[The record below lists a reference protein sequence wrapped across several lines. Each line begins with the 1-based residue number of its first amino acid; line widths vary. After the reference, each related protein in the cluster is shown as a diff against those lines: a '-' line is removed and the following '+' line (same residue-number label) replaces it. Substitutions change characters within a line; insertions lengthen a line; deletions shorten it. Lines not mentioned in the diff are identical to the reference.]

1 MPRESNLDFVEHFL
15 AACQTIILGELSP
28 KVDDATANDLAERLV
43 MAIVAEFGGTQVY
56 IPLAMRQRLATRNQ
70 QILRQYDGTA
80 VSAARL
86 AKQFGVSQ
94 PHIARIV
101 AQEVHRRQGEARAH
115 RS

>member
-15 AACQTIILGELSP
+15 AACQTIIRGVLIP
-28 KVDDATANDLAERLV
+28 KVDDATAHDLAERLV
-43 MAIVAEFGGTQVY
+43 MAIVTEFGGTQVY
-56 IPLAMRQRLATRNQ
+56 VPLAMHRRLATRNQ
-70 QILRQYDGTA
+70 QILEGYDGTA
-80 VSAARL
+80 ASAARL
-86 AKQFGVSQ
+86 ARQFGVSQ